1 MNKGNEVDKE
11 MNFSKK
17 VYWDSTALQ
26 QRVFKLE
33 ITSSN

>member
-17 VYWDSTALQ
+17 VYWDSTAL
-26 QRVFKLE
+26 
-33 ITSSN
+33 